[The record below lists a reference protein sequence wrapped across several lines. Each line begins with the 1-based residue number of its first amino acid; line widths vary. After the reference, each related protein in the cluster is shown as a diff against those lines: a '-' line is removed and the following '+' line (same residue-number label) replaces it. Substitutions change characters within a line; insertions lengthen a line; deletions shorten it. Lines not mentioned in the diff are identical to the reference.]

1 MDLNRNLKRDTLI
14 NYAAKIINMGISLL
28 MVRLTINYLGNY
40 KYGMWATILS
50 VITIIAVGDLGIG
63 NGLKNKAAEALA
75 LNDRHGMK
83 EYIATA
89 YVCISVI
96 SAGIF
101 VIASVILFFYRN
113 TFSGEDGIGLT
124 IFIMLISICINFVL
138 SLVNS
143 LLLAH
148 QKSGIVSMGYLLN
161 SFFLLVGVFAIR
173 HLTPSSIVLLGLVYN
188 LAMLLSIFIINI
200 VFFSKNKALIPNL
213 KYFRRDKI
221 RDTMGISIKFFVLQC
236 TFIILYS
243 SDNIIINRFIGVESV
258 TTYSVINKIYENIN
272 TLYSTLLFPVWSAVT
287 FAYTKMDTSW
297 LKQLVKKLLISL
309 GLLSILLLVLGI
321 MLNTIVYIWLGK
333 PIIYPGS
340 MIVVF
345 SLYSIIV
352 GWNGIFASIVN
363 GTGKINTY
371 VMVSVFVALANIP
384 LSIFYSK
391 ILALGIFG
399 IKLAPLTCQL
409 LPAFVLPMQVMME
422 FKKME
427 KKQRKI

>member
-1 MDLNRNLKRDTLI
+1 MDLNKNLKRDTLI
-14 NYAAKIINMGISLL
+14 NYAVKIVNMAISLL
-28 MVRLTINYLGNY
+28 MVRLTINYLGDY

-50 VITIIAVGDLGIG
+50 VITIIAVGDMGIG
-63 NGLKNKAAEALA
+63 NGLKNKATEALA

-83 EYIATA
+83 EYISTA

-96 SAGIF
+96 SAAIF
-101 VIASVILFFYRN
+101 VIGSVVLFIYRN

-148 QKSGIVSMGYLLN
+148 QKSGIVSIGYLLN
-161 SFFLLVGVFAIR
+161 SFFLLIGVFTIR
-173 HLTPSSIVLLGLVYN
+173 YLSPSSIVLLGLVYN
-188 LAMLLSIFIINI
+188 LAMLFSIFIINI
-200 VFFSKNKALIPNL
+200 VFFSKNKALIPKI
-213 KYFRRDKI
+213 KYFRKDKI
-221 RDTMGISIKFFVLQC
+221 RDTMGISIKFFILQC
-236 TFIILYS
+236 TYIILYS
-243 SDNIIINRFIGVESV
+243 SDNIIINRYISVESV

-287 FAYTKMDTSW
+287 FAYTKLDTSW
-297 LKQLVKKLLISL
+297 LKQLVKKLLLSL
-309 GLLSILLLVLGI
+309 GVLSGLLLILGI

-333 PIIYPGS
+333 PIIYPNS
-340 MIVVF
+340 MIIVF

-352 GWNGIFASIVN
+352 GWNGIFSSIVN
-363 GTGKINTY
+363 GTGKINLY
-371 VMVSVFVALANIP
+371 VIVSIVVAIVNIP

-391 ILALGIFG
+391 TMGLGIFG

-409 LPAFVLPMQVMME
+409 LPAVVLPIQVMRE
-422 FKKME
+422 FKKMDR
-427 KKQRKI
+427 KQ